1 MQNARPSLAGRFAG
15 EADQIVYVGV
25 LTNIVGV
32 LTNIVNAI
40 VTIPEAQIATQPR
53 LEATLYAVPVPR
65 TRL

>member
-15 EADQIVYVGV
+15 EADQIVYVGA
-25 LTNIVGV
+25 